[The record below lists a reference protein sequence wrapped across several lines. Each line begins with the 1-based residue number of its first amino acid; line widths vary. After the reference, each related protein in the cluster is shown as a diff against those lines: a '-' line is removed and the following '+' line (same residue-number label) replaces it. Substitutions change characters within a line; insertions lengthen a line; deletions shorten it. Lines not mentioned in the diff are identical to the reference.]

1 MKKEKEEEKKGE
13 KRVDGVGG
21 VGDRELVL
29 SSGLHHVHHDVPGG
43 EEGRPGAKN
52 QIQFSHR
59 LLHLF
64 VLIILM
70 INSRS

>member
-29 SSGLHHVHHDVPGG
+29 SSGLHHVHHDVPRG
-43 EEGRPGAKN
+43 EGGRPGGKN
-52 QIQFSHR
+52 QI
-59 LLHLF
+59 
-64 VLIILM
+64 
-70 INSRS
+70 

>member
-1 MKKEKEEEKKGE
+1 MKEEKEGKEKEEKG
-13 KRVDGVGG
+13 VDGVGR

-29 SSGLHHVHHDVPGG
+29 SSGLYHVHHDVPGG
-43 EEGRPGAKN
+43 EGGRPGAKN